1 MQLEIDNA
9 DLVDRILPKKE
20 RLRIREKKSSWTTG
34 LAAAIM
40 EEKKGRRREAAGWII
55 G

>member
-20 RLRIREKKSSWTTG
+20 RRRRLCIREKKSSWTTG
-34 LAAAIM
+34 LAVAIM
-40 EEKKGRRREAAGWII
+40 EEKQGRRREAEG
-55 G
+55 